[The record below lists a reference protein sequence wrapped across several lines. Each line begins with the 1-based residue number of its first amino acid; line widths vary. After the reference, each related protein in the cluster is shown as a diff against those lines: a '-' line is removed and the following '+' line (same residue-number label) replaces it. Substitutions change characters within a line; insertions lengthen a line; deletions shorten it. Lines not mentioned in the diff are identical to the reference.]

1 MKKIINNEIMAN
13 RNGAN
18 VLNIIQENVNIS
30 RRQITELSGLSWGG
44 MTKIVNKLLES
55 GYITEKKQDSNS
67 KSGRNPSII
76 SINNERNY
84 VVGLDINETGLKAV
98 VMNLSGEYLKDY
110 SSCVKSEN
118 KDDLLD
124 EISDFIS
131 SVLSD
136 FSNDVIIAV
145 GIAMQG
151 IVDEKKGVSV
161 MLPWVSDWEN
171 VPVKD
176 IFEKKFNK
184 KFYIEHDPDCMLYPY
199 IKNKEENVMLMRVDK
214 SIGMAVS
221 VKGKILKAKGILEIS
236 HNIIVPDGKKCACGQ
251 KGCIEAYIKPC
262 LKNADIIPDAVSEFI
277 PVFSILI
284 KNMTDIFSVDKLILT
299 GDLIKHKE
307 LFEKELFF
315 EIKKLNC
322 GADIVFSE
330 SNNNAVLGAALI
342 AINKSIEELE
352 I

>member
-13 RNGAN
+13 RNGSN
-18 VLNIIQENVNIS
+18 VLNIIQENVSIS
-30 RRQITELSGLSWGG
+30 RKQITELSGLSWGG

-55 GYITEKKQDSNS
+55 GYIIEKKQDSNS
-67 KSGRNPSII
+67 GSGRNPCII
-76 SINNERNY
+76 SINNERNF

-110 SSCVKSEN
+110 SASVKSDN

-124 EISDFIS
+124 EISEFIS
-131 SVLSD
+131 SVFDD
-136 FSNDVIIAV
+136 FPDDVIIAV

-151 IVDEKKGVSV
+151 IVDEKKGISV

-176 IFEKKFNK
+176 ILEKRFSK
-184 KFYIEHDPDCMLYPY
+184 KFYVEHDPDCMLYPY
-199 IKNKEENVMLMRVDK
+199 IRSKAENIMLMRVDK

-221 VKGKILKAKGILEIS
+221 VMGEILKSKGILEIA
-236 HNIIVPDGKKCACGQ
+236 HNIIIPGGKMCVCGQ
-251 KGCIEAYIKPC
+251 NGCIEAYIKPC
-262 LKNADIIPDAVSEFI
+262 LKNGDIVLDAVFEFV
-277 PVFSILI
+277 PVFSVLI
-284 KNMTDIFSVDKLILT
+284 KNMTDIFNIDKLILT
-299 GDLIKHKE
+299 GDLIKYKD
-307 LFEKELFF
+307 LFEEKLFC
-315 EIKKLNC
+315 ETKKLNC
-322 GADIVFSE
+322 RANIVFSE